1 MLKLE
6 REWKWHTAIHTE
18 ASADGPPV
26 GKAQEKSAKIVNCN
40 TAVAQCSGHG

>member
-6 REWKWHTAIHTE
+6 RAIHTE

-26 GKAQEKSAKIVNCN
+26 GKAQDKSAKIVNFN
-40 TAVAQCSGHG
+40 TAVA